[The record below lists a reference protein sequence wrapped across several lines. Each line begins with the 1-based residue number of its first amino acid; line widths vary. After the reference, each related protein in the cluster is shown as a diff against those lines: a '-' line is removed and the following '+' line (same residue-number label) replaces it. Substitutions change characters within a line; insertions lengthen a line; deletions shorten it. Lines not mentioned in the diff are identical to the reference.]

1 MSLIKKYFIP
11 FSLTLVAFAMLSYV
25 SIDTTKSRTNKTQID
40 SLDLKIGQ
48 MVLMGIN
55 DCKTMDSNQTAL
67 QQAIENGYL
76 GGIVLFEKNI
86 AKTASYDQLKKLISN
101 LQSHARIP
109 LIISID
115 EEGGK
120 VHRLKEKY
128 GFVRMPSAAYLGRL
142 NNLDSTYFYYNR
154 LAAEMKDL
162 GINFNFAPV
171 VDLAINLENKVIFKV
186 DRSFSRSPSIVS
198 EHAMACIKAHH
209 ANGIQTILKHFPG
222 HGSSTSDSHLGIVDV
237 SSTWQ
242 KDELLPYTTLLSKGY
257 CDAIMTAHIINRN
270 WDTTLLPATLSEK
283 VIGGMLRSRIG
294 YNGVVFSDDMQM
306 NAISKAYGFE
316 NAIEMAIHAG
326 VDILL
331 FGNNVHPDEQPA
343 TATQVHQTIKK
354 LVLSGRISAER
365 IDISYQRIMKLK
377 AHY

>member
-1 MSLIKKYFIP
+1 MLKKYFLN
-11 FSLTLVAFAMLSYV
+11 FSLTLVAFLLLSYD
-25 SIDTTKSRTNKTQID
+25 SINPPKPSTSATQMD

-55 DCKTMDSNQTAL
+55 DCKTIDSNQTAL
-67 QQAIENGYL
+67 QKEIESGYL

-86 AKTASYDQLKKLISN
+86 AKTESYVQLKKMISN
-101 LQSHARIP
+101 LQSHASIP

-142 NNLDSTYFYYNR
+142 NNLDSTYFYYHR
-154 LAAEMKDL
+154 LAEEMKDL

-171 VDLAINLENKVIFKV
+171 VDLAINIENKVIFKV
-186 DRSFSRSPSIVS
+186 DRSFSRSPSIVAA
-198 EHAMACIKAHH
+198 HAIACIKAHH
-209 ANGIQTILKHFPG
+209 DNGLQTILKHFPG

-242 KDELLPYTTLLSKGY
+242 KDELLPYYTILNKGY

-270 WDTTLLPATLSEK
+270 WDTTLLPATLSQK
-283 VIGGMLRSRIG
+283 VIGELLRSEMG

-306 NAISKAYGFE
+306 NAISKEYGFE
-316 NAIEMAIHAG
+316 NAIEMAINAG

-331 FGNNVHPDEQPA
+331 FGNNVHLDEQPT
-343 TATQVHQTIKK
+343 TATQVHQIIKK
-354 LVLSGRISAER
+354 LVLSGRISAQR
-365 IDISYQRIMKLK
+365 IDVSYQRIMKLK